1 LVVLNWLEG
10 IGSIQREKEADWFG
24 SVRRH
29 RPKCECE
36 IEPWPRPGFSSQI
49 FDRNQ
54 NRCGDCFCRWGEV
67 GKELLGVWNKE
78 NGDPKAKGGSRKEGK
93 SAGNE
98 HDSF

>member
-10 IGSIQREKEADWFG
+10 IRSIQREKEADWFG

-98 HDSF
+98 HDSL